1 MSLAASN
8 VSPRRRWQNRRPLR
22 RRASGRSFIY
32 NLRFP
37 GQYYQSETGLNYTY
51 FRDYDQSA
59 GRYIQSD
66 PIGLAAGVNTYAYVR
81 ANPISSTDRFG
92 LDDTICM
99 FNPSMCNNT
108 PPMQNYPIL
117 PPKTKSQICAFLGSN
132 YANYDAKKAWSL
144 ANPFRKADGWANLT
158 DREAENWLA
167 IQGWPWGP
175 QAYLPFILTHETLFK
190 LPPFNLVA
198 PTTPFNLEALN
209 VGLDGYQNEFMSP
222 SELKKY
228 CTCSQ

>member
-1 MSLAASN
+1 MN
-8 VSPRRRWQNRRPLR
+8 E
-22 RRASGRSFIY
+22 SGLYY
-32 NLRFP
+32 N
-37 GQYYQSETGLNYTY
+37 Y
-51 FRDYDQSA
+51 FRTYDPQT
-59 GRYIQSD
+59 GRYVESD

-81 ANPISSTDRFG
+81 ANPISNTDRFG

-99 FNPSMCNNT
+99 YNPSMCNNT

-158 DREAENWLA
+158 DRETENWLA

-190 LPPFNLVA
+190 FPPFNLVA

-228 CTCSQ
+228 CTCSK